1 MINVVCAYIEI
12 NKNVLIAR
20 RGTGDLSVYG
30 KWEFPGGK
38 VELLETEEAAIERE
52 IMEEFDVKVKAGEKM
67 AEVTHEYP
75 NKTVHLSLYR
85 CDYIEGD
92 FKMHD
97 DHLEYTWVHKEDL
110 QNYELAAADLEIIKK
125 IQG

>member
-1 MINVVCAYIEI
+1 
-12 NKNVLIAR
+12 
-20 RGTGDLSVYG
+20 
-30 KWEFPGGK
+30 
-38 VELLETEEAAIERE
+38 
-52 IMEEFDVKVKAGEKM
+52 MEEFDVKVKAGEKM

-110 QNYELAAADLEIIKK
+110 QNFELAAADLEIIKK